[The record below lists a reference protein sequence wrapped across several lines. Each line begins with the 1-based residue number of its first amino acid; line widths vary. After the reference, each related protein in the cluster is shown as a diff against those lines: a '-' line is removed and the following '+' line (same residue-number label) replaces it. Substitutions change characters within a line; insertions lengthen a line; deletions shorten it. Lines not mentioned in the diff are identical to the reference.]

1 MKSPVEIRTSRL
13 TEQEIRT
20 VKTPRK
26 ISENI
31 PGDPGVLAVQRFIA
45 SMPML
50 ID

>member
-1 MKSPVEIRTSRL
+1 MRNPATIDMLHL

-50 ID
+50 TD